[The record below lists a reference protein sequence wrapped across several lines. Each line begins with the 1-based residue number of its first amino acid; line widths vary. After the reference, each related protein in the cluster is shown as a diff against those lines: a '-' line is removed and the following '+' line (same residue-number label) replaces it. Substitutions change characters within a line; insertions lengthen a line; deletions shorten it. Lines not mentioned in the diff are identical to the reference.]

1 MWKKYAGYLKQILPL
16 MKNSLLPVLL
26 LGTALGAYFM
36 LAPFG
41 EEAQRFLHVGFFL
54 SCAASAGILIYFNRN
69 RPLFF
74 VLVLL
79 IAYCLINY
87 LKFAHGII
95 YNLTADYYN
104 LCFLTAVCFLFF
116 YFLPNRPLF
125 SFDTVNFLIVVFAAL
140 ALGEQ
145 LGRYRVGIDFSAFFC
160 NGCGLQTFGLALF
173 LSVLIIML
181 VHSSIRDEILT
192 TSLFFATVSV
202 MLGFYLSDRPSP
214 LALFFFTAA
223 LTVLC
228 GIIHSLLYA
237 ARKDVVTGL
246 DNGNS
251 FIRAQASLPLKYGL
265 GIVCIDDYKH
275 LAQIFKKSGIDE
287 IVVMIAKKICEL
299 EPDAHVYRCGADEFI
314 VIFPA
319 AEKVHRL
326 PASTTS
332 AAPSPLPNFF

>member
-145 LGRYRVGIDFSAFFC
+145 LGHYHIGIDFSAFFC

-192 TSLFFATVSV
+192 TSLFFRHCQRHARF
-202 MLGFYLSDRPSP
+202 LPFRPPFAACP
-214 LALFFFTAA
+214 LLFHRRADGSLRHHPFAS
-223 LTVLC
+223 LC
-228 GIIHSLLYA
+228 
-237 ARKDVVTGL
+237 
-246 DNGNS
+246 
-251 FIRAQASLPLKYGL
+251 RAQ
-265 GIVCIDDYKH
+265 
-275 LAQIFKKSGIDE
+275 
-287 IVVMIAKKICEL
+287 
-299 EPDAHVYRCGADEFI
+299 RRR
-314 VIFPA
+314 
-319 AEKVHRL
+319 HR
-326 PASTTS
+326 A
-332 AAPSPLPNFF
+332 